1 MTSRNSTP
9 TCFLCCNVKVGAL
22 LKSFLFLFA
31 GFMVMTVTILDK
43 VGYFSYSN
51 TVQDE
56 YTVEITEYYATS
68 NRAFFFV
75 LLNGLFFLMVGLF
88 GIIGVVKSKAK
99 LLLPLLVVT
108 VISLISH
115 VCALFS
121 IVFFSAR
128 YEAFVAQLENM
139 MNDELKQWV
148 MSLDR
153 DWQFVFVF
161 MYVGT
166 ALLIELLFVKSIY
179 GCYRHFSFEEATQR
193 RVPEVA
199 IIGVGD
205 EEASTEGPI
214 YKLPKYE
221 DLQKAPLVENEET
234 YPTKP
239 PAYEA

>member
-1 MTSRNSTP
+1 M
-9 TCFLCCNVKVGAL
+9 G
-22 LKSFLFLFA
+22 
-31 GFMVMTVTILDK
+31 
-43 VGYFSYSN
+43 
-51 TVQDE
+51 
-56 YTVEITEYYATS
+56 
-68 NRAFFFV
+68 RAFFFV

-153 DWQFVFVF
+153 DWR
-161 MYVGT
+161 
-166 ALLIELLFVKSIY
+166 LLFVKSIY

-214 YKLPKYE
+214 YKLPNYE
-221 DLQKAPLVENEET
+221 DLQKAPLVENE
-234 YPTKP
+234 
-239 PAYEA
+239 